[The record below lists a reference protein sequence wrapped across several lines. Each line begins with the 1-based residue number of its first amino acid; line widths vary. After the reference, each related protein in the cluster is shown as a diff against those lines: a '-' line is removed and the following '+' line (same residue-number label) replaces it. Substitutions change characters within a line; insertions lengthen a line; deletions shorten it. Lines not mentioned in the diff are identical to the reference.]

1 MSSILIKVFQRTL
14 QLLVKKKKN
23 RLRSQDVESSDNNTA
38 KTFLNDYGAQ
48 IYDCMPFQKTVG
60 LENMFDISLHCISQ
74 CCHPYKQ
81 KPSVNK
87 VSGII
92 KNLCV
97 KVSLSTPQWLLE
109 SRNYCVFS

>member
-60 LENMFDISLHCISQ
+60 LENMFDISLHC
-74 CCHPYKQ
+74 
-81 KPSVNK
+81 NK
-87 VSGII
+87 RTRCI
-92 KNLCV
+92 KIER
-97 KVSLSTPQWLLE
+97 KDIQDLLGCLVE
-109 SRNYCVFS
+109 KGSIHQAPHR